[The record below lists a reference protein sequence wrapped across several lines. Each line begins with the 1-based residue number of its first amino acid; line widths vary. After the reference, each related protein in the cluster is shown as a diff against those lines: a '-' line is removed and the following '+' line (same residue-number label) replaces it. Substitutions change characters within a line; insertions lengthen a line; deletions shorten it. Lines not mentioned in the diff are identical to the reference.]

1 MAQKKAV
8 QEFLQ
13 LVNKTESM
21 QQLTKAVEEEPARI
35 LLAICREYEATRE
48 PVSDHRIH
56 ISGFIGEMALK
67 SLSLAGLIT
76 IKKGGHFA
84 LYQYVPTEEGLAQ
97 YKNLSGN

>member
-1 MAQKKAV
+1 MAQKKVV

-13 LVNKTESM
+13 LINKTESM
-21 QQLTKAVEEEPARI
+21 QQLMKTVEEEPARI
-35 LLAICREYEATRE
+35 LLAICREYESTGE
-48 PVSDHRIH
+48 PVSDHRVH

-76 IKKGGHFA
+76 IQEGGHFA
-84 LYQYVPTEEGLAQ
+84 LYQYVPTEEGITQ